1 MTLLNV
7 FVVLLGLI
15 GAVNAEDKA
24 EVNIRVSGQCSPV
37 YLSRRGIELSKYRP
51 LIRFNPDKIQLI
63 PKNPV
68 IPGCVKIK
76 AEGVEILKPI
86 RNLIAEVEMRI
97 GGTPDPNNP
106 TLPCSKKIDDKVNQ
120 CPCAKTEGSCV
131 FCDFCRQMK
140 SQTSRISVTES
151 PLNKKTE
158 SLDESCKCDVMQPG
172 LYDIETEM
180 CTPEL
185 DDAKQY
191 IPPEIQNNI
200 LEKTPISM
208 FITVYL
214 MDMAPNPNESYL
226 SAFGKAILQRRMAQ
240 STVACFLMG
249 LDIIEWLELPDDERP
264 YFLGV
269 YFEQPDG
276 VGHNNGTDTDTIQ
289 TALINIDAMVNYLL
303 SRLDRKGYLGCVNI
317 VLLSDHGMQKL
328 RTENAKMEDYID
340 INDENIIATDGV
352 ISHLYWKDKT
362 NLNITEK
369 IAPFRCKKGEYY
381 YVHTPDTLP
390 KRYHYAS
397 TPRVGDVILE
407 SSVGHIMYKN
417 KQREEKSTLRGD
429 HGYDFALKPMR
440 AIFGAYGPS
449 VKKNLEIAP
458 FQNVELYNL
467 FVDLMQLPIAAP
479 NNGTRGSLYNILKNP
494 PTYENGP
501 QIDLPEC
508 FGVSLVNCGDGC
520 HFKIQ
525 TEEEE
530 KQACNR
536 LDRMQVPEEWADSA
550 TLCTIGICNA
560 TLVYD
565 QDLGQAKFVES
576 LLKAE
581 IPHIDHRASC
591 TVHLKFSNKVK
602 MDHEDDENPQSRIL
616 STPIIPTV
624 SNCSKG
630 MTLTSNTS
638 WITLFNDNDYSRYL
652 AEGQISAPI
661 GFIKGIWNDFLA
673 LLKKYQRHYKNLV
686 MFAGPIYD
694 VDHNGLRDSTEQ
706 IVNVAKKQ
714 PTHVFIILLRCKGSW
729 HRSGRY
735 CEDSKATRVLSFLLP
750 LLDSDLNCLQ
760 PLEYLYRH
768 TCRVRDIELLTGLEW
783 FTNRAVYDDELA
795 LRLRTQQNEELWQ
808 MEHP

>member
-15 GAVNAEDKA
+15 VAIVAEDKA
-24 EVNIRVSGQCSPV
+24 EVNIRVSGQCSPI

-51 LIRFNPDKIQLI
+51 HIRFNPDKIQLI

-76 AEGVEILKPI
+76 AEGVEIMKPI

-140 SQTSRISVTES
+140 SQQSRITVTES
-151 PLNKKTE
+151 PLKKKTE
-158 SLDESCKCDVMQPG
+158 SLDETCKCDVMQPG

-214 MDMAPNPNESYL
+214 MDMAPNANESYL

-240 STVACFLMG
+240 ST
-249 LDIIEWLELPDDERP
+249 IIEWLELPDDERP
-264 YFLGV
+264 YFLSM

-276 VGHNNGTDTDTIQ
+276 VGHNNGTDADTIQ

-328 RTENAKMEDYID
+328 RQENIKMDDYID
-340 INDENIIATDGV
+340 VEDDNIIATDGV
-352 ISHLYWKDKT
+352 ISHLYWRDKSYV
-362 NLNITEK
+362 NITEK
-369 IAPFRCKKGEYY
+369 INPFRCKKGEYY

-407 SSVGHIMYKN
+407 SSIGHIIYKN
-417 KQREEKSTLRGD
+417 KEREAKSTLRGD

-449 VKKNLEIAP
+449 IKKNLEIAP

-479 NNGTRGSLYNILKNP
+479 NNGTRGSLYHILKNP
-494 PTYENGP
+494 PTYENSP

-508 FGVSLVNCGDGC
+508 FGVSLANCGDGC

-525 TEEEE
+525 TEPEE
-530 KQACNR
+530 KTACSR

-560 TLVYD
+560 TLVFD
-565 QDLGQAKFVES
+565 KDLEQAKFVES
-576 LLKAE
+576 LLNAE
-581 IPHIDHRASC
+581 VRHIDHRASC
-591 TVHLKFSNKVK
+591 TVHLKFDTKVK
-602 MDHEDDENPQSRIL
+602 KNSDEEDLGDSR
-616 STPIIPTV
+616 TFPTAVIPTV
-624 SNCSKG
+624 NNCSKE
-630 MTLTSNTS
+630 MKQTSNSS
-638 WITLFNDNDYSRYL
+638 WITLFDDNDYSRYL
-652 AEGQISAPI
+652 AEGQIPAPA
-661 GFIKGIWNDFLA
+661 GFVKGIWKDFLA
-673 LLKKYQRHYKNLV
+673 LLLKYQRHYKNMV
-686 MFAGPIYD
+686 MFAGPVYD
-694 VDHNGLRDSTEQ
+694 VDHNGLQDSYDQ
-706 IVNVAKKQ
+706 IVNIAKKQ
-714 PTHVFIILLRCKGSW
+714 PTHVFIILLRCKSAW

-735 CEDSKATRVLSFLLP
+735 CEEAETTRVLSFLLP
-750 LLDSDLNCLQ
+750 LLEYDLNCLQ

-768 TCRVRDIELLTGLEW
+768 TARVRDIELLTGLEW
-783 FTNRAVYDDELA
+783 FSNRGFYSDELA
-795 LRLRTQQNEELWQ
+795 LYLRTRQNEELWQ